1 MTLTTGTRLGRYEIR
16 SQLGAGG
23 MGEVYLA
30 LDTELDR
37 TVAIKI
43 LPAALAADQQRLQRF
58 IQEAKAASALNH
70 PHILTIYEIGTTGT
84 SRFIATEFIDGDTLR
99 QRINAGMKLVDIL
112 EISIQIGSALAAAHA
127 VGIIH
132 RDLKPENVMIRRD
145 GFAKLLD
152 FGLAK
157 LSQPVASITDTEAP
171 TKAMVNTAAGSV
183 MGTAN
188 YMSPEQAKGINI
200 DTRTDLWSVGAV
212 LYEMITG
219 HLPFAGETPTET
231 ISLILQKEP
240 APLAR
245 YTDETPAELE
255 RIVIKALTKN
265 REERYQT
272 AKDMALDLRNLK
284 RKLEVDAEIDRT
296 VPPEIRT
303 LRSTSSDKVDATAT
317 GPAPTA
323 QQSAPPSASSAE
335 YIVSGIKQHKR
346 GAVVVLAAFVL
357 VGAGIAYLYS
367 GRTDRTAIDSIA
379 VLPLANTA
387 ADPNAEWLSDGITE
401 SIINNLSQLPDL
413 TVIARSSVF
422 RYKGRD
428 IDPQAAARELKVR
441 AALTGRVVQRGDN
454 LSISVELVDAS
465 NNRQIWGQQ
474 YNRKMSDL
482 LAMQS
487 EISREISEELRLRLT
502 GEERKRVTKQY
513 TANTEAYQLYLKGR
527 YHWNKRTREDL
538 KKGIE
543 YFNQAV
549 EKDPNYALAYA
560 GIADCYGVPAIG
572 LSPPEAMPKAKAAAM
587 KALSIDDTLAEAHT
601 SLANVLL
608 RYDWDWLGAEKE
620 FKRAIELNPNYPTAR
635 YWYAL
640 YLFGMGRQEE
650 ALREVQRAQE
660 LDPLSLVT
668 NWHVGIF
675 FYYARQYGREIEQLR
690 KTLELDPNFA
700 GAHNDLGWA
709 YAMMGRYEEAIEELQ
724 TAIKLSGEA
733 TDFVADL
740 ATIYAL
746 SGKRSEAHRIIDK
759 LKELAK
765 QRYVA
770 PYRMAQ
776 IYIALGDRDRAFE
789 WLEKGYRERSL
800 GESFIDLKASRFW
813 DPIRSDPRFADLLR
827 RMNLAPEL
835 VR

>member
-1 MTLTTGTRLGRYEIR
+1 MTLAQGTKLGRYEIR

-30 LDTELDR
+30 VDTELDR

-43 LPAALAADQQRLQRF
+43 LPSALAADQQRLHRF

-112 EISIQIGSALAAAHA
+112 EISIQIGSALAAAHT

-145 GFAKLLD
+145 GFVKLLD

-157 LSQPVASITDTEAP
+157 LSQPDGSLTDTEAP
-171 TKAMVNTAAGSV
+171 TKAMVNTAAGTV

-188 YMSPEQAKGINI
+188 YMSPEQAKGINV

-219 HLPFAGETPTET
+219 HLPFAGDTTTET

-240 APLAR
+240 APLTR
-245 YTDETPAELE
+245 YTNEAPAELE
-255 RIVIKALTKN
+255 RIVTKALTKD

-272 AKDMALDLRNLK
+272 AKDLALDLRNLK
-284 RKLEVDAEIDRT
+284 RKLEVDAEIERT

-303 LRSTSSDKVDATAT
+303 LRSTSGSKVAATAT
-317 GPAPTA
+317 GSEPTA
-323 QQSAPPSASSAE
+323 QQSAGPSASSAE
-335 YIVSGIKQHKR
+335 YIVSSIKEHKR
-346 GAVVVLAAFVL
+346 GAGVVLAALVL

-367 GRTDRTAIDSIA
+367 VRTGRSAIDSIA
-379 VLPLANTA
+379 VLPLVNTS

-401 SIINNLSQLPDL
+401 SIINNLSQLPNL

-428 IDPQAAARELKVR
+428 VDPQTAARELKVR
-441 AALTGRVVQRGDN
+441 AALTGRIVQRGDN
-454 LSISVELVDAS
+454 LSISVELVDTS
-465 NNRQIWGQQ
+465 NHRQIWGQQ
-474 YNRKMSDL
+474 FNRKMSDL

-513 TANTEAYQLYLKGR
+513 TANAEAYQLYLKGR
-527 YHWNKRTREDL
+527 YHWNKRTLEDL
-538 KKGIE
+538 KKAIE

-549 EKDPNYALAYA
+549 EKDSNYALAYA
-560 GIADCYGVPAIG
+560 GIADCYGVPQIG
-572 LSPPEAMPKAKAAAM
+572 LSPPEAMPRAKAAAM

-601 SLANVLL
+601 SLANVLV
-608 RYDWDWLGAEKE
+608 RYDWDWSGAERE
-620 FKRAIELNPNYPTAR
+620 FKRAIELNPNYPTAH

-640 YLFGMGRQEE
+640 YLAGMDRQEE
-650 ALREVQRAQE
+650 ALREAQRAHE

-668 NWHVGIF
+668 NWHVGVILS
-675 FYYARQYGREIEQLR
+675 YVRPYDRAIEQLR

-700 GAHNDLGWA
+700 GPHDDLGWT
-709 YAMMGRYEEAIEELQ
+709 YAMMGRFDEAVSEFQ
-724 TAIKLSGEA
+724 TAIKLSGGD
-733 TDFVADL
+733 THFMGDL
-740 ATIYAL
+740 ATVYAL
-746 SGKRSEAHRIIDK
+746 SGKRGEAQKILDQ
-759 LKELAK
+759 LTEVAKE
-765 QRYVA
+765 RYVS

-789 WLEKGYRERSL
+789 WLEKGYRDRSF
-800 GESFIDLKASRFW
+800 GASVMDLKAAPFW
-813 DPIRSDPRFADLLR
+813 DPVRSDPRFADLLR
-827 RMNLAPEL
+827 RMNLG
-835 VR
+835 

>member
-1 MTLTTGTRLGRYEIR
+1 MTLAQGTKLGRYEIR

-30 LDTELDR
+30 VDTELDR

-43 LPAALAADQQRLQRF
+43 LPSALAADQQRLHRF

-70 PHILTIYEIGTTGT
+70 PHILTIYEIGTTST

-112 EISIQIGSALAAAHA
+112 EISIQIGSALAAAHT

-145 GFAKLLD
+145 GFVKLLD

-157 LSQPVASITDTEAP
+157 LSQPEGSLTDTEAP
-171 TKAMVNTAAGSV
+171 TKAMVNTAAGTV

-188 YMSPEQAKGINI
+188 YMSPEQAKGINV

-219 HLPFAGETPTET
+219 RLPFAGDTTTET

-240 APLAR
+240 APLTR
-245 YTDETPAELE
+245 YTNEAPAELE
-255 RIVIKALTKN
+255 RIVTKALTKD

-272 AKDMALDLRNLK
+272 AKDLALDLRNLK
-284 RKLEVDAEIDRT
+284 RKLEVDAEIERT
-296 VPPEIRT
+296 VPPETRT
-303 LRSTSSDKVDATAT
+303 LRSTSHDKVAATAS
-317 GPAPTA
+317 GSAPTT
-323 QQSAPPSASSAE
+323 QQSAGPSASNIE
-335 YIVSGIKQHKR
+335 YIVNSIKQHKL
-346 GAVVVLAAFVL
+346 GVVGLVSFVL
-357 VGAGIAYLYS
+357 VGAAIAYVYFA
-367 GRTDRTAIDSIA
+367 RTDRTAIDSIA
-379 VLPLANTA
+379 VLPLANSSS
-387 ADPNAEWLSDGITE
+387 DPDAEWLSDGITE
-401 SIINNLSQLPDL
+401 SIINNLSQLPNL

-428 IDPQAAARELKVR
+428 VDPQAAARELKVR

-454 LSISVELVDAS
+454 LSISVELVDTS

-474 YNRKMSDL
+474 FNRRMSDL

-487 EISREISEELRLRLT
+487 EISGEISEELRLRLT

-513 TANTEAYQLYLKGR
+513 TSNAEAYELYLKGR
-527 YHWNKRTREDL
+527 YHWNKRTLEDL

-549 EKDPNYALAYA
+549 EKDSNYALAYA
-560 GIADCYGVPAIG
+560 GIADCYGVPQIG
-572 LSPPEAMPKAKAAAM
+572 LSPPEAMPRAKAAAM

-601 SLANVLL
+601 SLANVLV
-608 RYDWDWLGAEKE
+608 RYDWDWSGAERE
-620 FKRAIELNPNYPTAR
+620 FKRAIELNPNYPTAH

-640 YLFGMGRQEE
+640 YLAGMDRQEE
-650 ALREVQRAQE
+650 ALREAQRAQK

-668 NWHVGIF
+668 NWHVGVILS
-675 FYYARQYGREIEQLR
+675 YERPYDRAIEQLR
-690 KTLELDPNFA
+690 KTLDLDPNFA
-700 GAHNDLGWA
+700 GPHDDLGWT
-709 YAMMGRYEEAIEELQ
+709 YAMMGRFNEAVSEFQ
-724 TAIKLSGEA
+724 TAIKLSGGD
-733 TDFVADL
+733 THFMGDL
-740 ATIYAL
+740 AVVYAM
-746 SGKRSEAHRIIDK
+746 SGKRGEAQKILDQ
-759 LKELAK
+759 LTEVAKE
-765 QRYVA
+765 RYVS

-776 IYIALGDRDRAFE
+776 IYIALGDRNRAFE
-789 WLEKGYRERSL
+789 WLETGYREK
-800 GESFIDLKASRFW
+800 SFGASVMDLKAAPFW
-813 DPIRSDPRFADLLR
+813 DPVRSDPRFADLLR
-827 RMNLAPEL
+827 RMNLGP
-835 VR
+835 